1 MADRKIIKEYDVH
14 SYTQYMWDKFS
25 AYDTWVKEQEIPVLS
40 GSFVKDAREVELG
53 DWKQRGAQGALLS
66 FSDQRVADGY
76 ILEIPPT
83 AATKPR
89 RQLYEELI
97 VILEGRGSTE
107 LWYDEDHKR
116 SFEWQRGSVF
126 SVPINASHRHLNGS
140 GKDRVRYVALTSA
153 PPIIEVFRDHEFLFE
168 NNHVFP
174 ERFDARNPEF
184 FDKEPEYLTEYY
196 GGILDTNFIS
206 DIRKVRLVPREAR
219 GKGNH
224 NMYIHIAGATMF
236 AHVSRFPV
244 GTYKK
249 AHRHGPGAHIVMLDS
264 TGYTMMWKDGE
275 EPTRYDWA
283 EGSVISPP
291 AGYWHQHYNTGTEPC
306 KFVALHASFALA
318 SGGKGGGVEQLEAD
332 ASDDELR
339 ELYIAECAKN
349 GVEVAF

>member
-1 MADRKIIKEYDVH
+1 MAERKIIKEYDVH

-25 AYDTWVKEQEIPVLS
+25 AYDGWVKDQGIPVLS
-40 GSFVKDAREVELG
+40 GSFVDDAREVELG
-53 DWKQRGAQGALLS
+53 DWELRGAKGALLS

-76 ILEIPPT
+76 IMEIPP
-83 AATKPR
+83 AGDTKPH
-89 RQLYEELI
+89 RQLYEEII

-107 LWYDEDHKR
+107 LWYEEGQKR

-126 SVPINASHRHLNGS
+126 SVPINAAHRHLNGS

-153 PPIIEVFRDHEFLFE
+153 PPVIEFFRDRDFIF
-168 NNHVFP
+168 NNTHVFP
-174 ERFDARNPEF
+174 ERFDPRDPEF
-184 FDKEPEYLTEYY
+184 FGKEPEYLTEYY

-206 DIRKVRLVPREAR
+206 DIRKIQLVAREAR
-219 GKGNH
+219 GKGNK

-291 AGYWHQHYNTGTEPC
+291 AGVWHQHYNTGTEPC

-318 SGGKGGGVEQLEAD
+318 SGGKGGGVEQLE
-332 ASDDELR
+332 SSELDEGLR
-339 ELYIAECAKN
+339 EIYVAECEKN
-349 GVEVAF
+349 GIEVNV